1 MNLDSSRLAVVGQHQ
16 EQVRSKELEA
26 RIIQNQSSNTMN
38 RSNLPAVQMAHDI
51 SDKVIAREINNVRD
65 QENIYSIE
73 EKLEIK
79 IKKIRKMKSLKY
91 WHNVYLK
98 WAATKT
104 TGLGMNMG
112 WYKSHVDATMG
123 SSVLFDIQPFYT
135 DLPDSVKLYT
145 LKMYSLYNRIVNR
158 LTPGTSGA
166 KNME

>member
-1 MNLDSSRLAVVGQHQ
+1 
-16 EQVRSKELEA
+16 
-26 RIIQNQSSNTMN
+26 
-38 RSNLPAVQMAHDI
+38 MAHDT
-51 SDKVIAREINNVRD
+51 SDKGTTRERSNSRE

-112 WYKSHVDATMG
+112 WYTSHVDATLG

-135 DLPDSVKLYT
+135 DLPDSVKLHS
-145 LKMYSLYNRIVNR
+145 LKMYRLCNRIVSHLN
-158 LTPGTSGA
+158 PGTSGT